1 MSQPHVSG
9 DSTIAPD
16 VEKGRLAALY
26 QYALLDTPSED
37 SFDDLVA
44 MGARYFDVP

>member
-1 MSQPHVSG
+1 MFPVIQQSHRMSKRDASP
-9 DSTIAPD
+9 P
-16 VEKGRLAALY
+16 LY